1 MECPVI
7 GVFDSGVGGLSVLRE
22 LEKAVPRG
30 RFVYYADTAWCPYG
44 EKTREYVLGRAR
56 TIAEIL
62 IGEGAQIIVVAC
74 NTATSAAIA
83 TLRSEYGTAPSA
95 RVLELT
101 GGRLDSVPFIG
112 MEPAVKPAALST
124 RTGVVGVLATAGTL
138 HGSKYLDMKGRYAD
152 GVKIVE
158 SVGRGFVE
166 LVEGSGLAEPWK
178 KGCLFLSSAEENAG
192 AGSSSG
198 ISMGNASVQT
208 PSFDEKLAE
217 DTVRAS
223 LRPLI
228 EAGADT
234 VVLGCTHYPFLL
246 PVLEKVAAELLE
258 QHPLTDREGKRVEKI
273 NFIDPAPA
281 VAHRLL
287 QVLGRV

>member
-1 MECPVI
+1 MECPII

-22 LEKAVPRG
+22 LEKAVPDG
-30 RFVYYADTAWCPYG
+30 RFVYYADTAYCPYG
-44 EKTREYVLGRAR
+44 EKTREYVLDRAR
-56 TIAEIL
+56 TITEKL
-62 IGEGAQIIVVAC
+62 VGEGVQIVVVAC

-83 TLRSEYGTAPSA
+83 ALRAEYGTAPSA

-101 GGRLDSVPFIG
+101 GGRLNCVPFIG

-124 RTGVVGVLATAGTL
+124 RTGVIGVLATAGTL

-158 SVGRGFVE
+158 SVGRRFVE
-166 LVEGSGLAEPWK
+166 LVEGSGLAEPYK
-178 KGCLFLSSAEENAG
+178 KGCLFLSSARENG
-192 AGSSSG
+192 H
-198 ISMGNASVQT
+198 GN
-208 PSFDEKLAE
+208 PSLPKKNFDEKLAE
-217 DTVRAS
+217 DTVRTS

-258 QHPLTDREGKRVEKI
+258 QHPLTDMDGKRVEKI
-273 NFIDPAPA
+273 SFIDPAPA

-287 QVLGRV
+287 QILGRA